1 MSLASALEAAA
12 AARPELEDAIRPANG
27 DPERLLDGLAADAA
41 PGLLAWLLANELEAG
56 EELLAEWVD
65 SDRGVAAVLATP
77 DADLPKAAR
86 KELRRARHQLR
97 GRGFAAPEKAPAP
110 TVSRLPA
117 VKDDLESAAVS
128 GLDPLG
134 ACLVYLVERNPSGGA
149 RLFELAVSET
159 RGVFDARVYA
169 AGRSKVRGFLRE
181 VAGRSDTPAVDA
193 DADAVRSLIARASA
207 AHPADR
213 PVPAEFREWRSHVVG
228 DAAAA
233 TPAEQ
238 VGSELAPA
246 ESGNPEAV
254 RERIAAGLLG
264 PWADGEVLQRA
275 AEKIRELGESR
286 ILVTPAQRQAQA
298 DQILQAAAEEAYG
311 GERAAATAACFRHS
325 AYVAWKR
332 GEEAAAREL
341 LGAAESFVARAPAEN
356 PLARALLERPL
367 AAMLEKLTAEPP
379 QEQEESNLIVTP
391 GQSPGAASR

>member
-12 AARPELEDAIRPANG
+12 AERPELEDAIRPANG

-41 PGLLAWLLANELEAG
+41 PALLAWLLANEPDAG
-56 EELLAEWVD
+56 AELLDEWVD
-65 SDRGVAAVLATP
+65 SDRGAAAVLATP

-97 GRGFAAPEKAPAP
+97 GRGLAAPETAPAP
-110 TVSRLPA
+110 TVSRLPT
-117 VKDDLESAAVS
+117 VKDDLEAAAVS

-159 RGVFDARVYA
+159 RGVFDTRVYS

-181 VAGRSDTPAVDA
+181 VAGRADTPAVEA
-193 DADAVRSLIARASA
+193 DASAVRSLVARASA

-213 PVPAEFREWRSHVVG
+213 PVPTEFREWHSHVVG

-238 VGSELAPA
+238 VSAALGPA
-246 ESGNPEAV
+246 ESGSSDAILA
-254 RERIAAGLLG
+254 RIAAGLLG
-264 PWADGEVLQRA
+264 PWVDGEVLQSA
-275 AEKIRELGESR
+275 AEKIRELGESL
-286 ILVTPAQRQAQA
+286 IVVTPAQRRAQA
-298 DQILQAAAEEAYG
+298 DEILQAAAEEAYG
-311 GERAAATAACFRHS
+311 GESAGAIAACFRHA

-332 GEEAAAREL
+332 DEETEAREL
-341 LGAAESFVARAPAEN
+341 LAAAESFVARAPADN
-356 PLARALLERPL
+356 PLARALLEKPL
-367 AAMLEKLTAEPP
+367 AGMLEKLAEEPP
-379 QEQEESNLIVTP
+379 REDEEANLIVTP